1 MTNNA
6 PHSTIRHVAVVGAG
20 IGGLMSALAL
30 ARKGIAVTVLERD
43 AQPPADVAPA
53 DSMDWLR
60 KGVPQ
65 SLHPHFLMGRLRL
78 LLEARYPQLVEALL
92 EGGVGENEL
101 ADYVHPR
108 FRDRYR
114 QRAGD
119 GRLRSL
125 NSRRTTFEM
134 IVRQHVESLP
144 NVAVRDDSRA
154 VSLLVSEAGSSP
166 VRVSG
171 VALETAVGSEEIAA
185 DAVIDASGRF
195 SRFSA
200 QLEDLGVRMHIDQ
213 RDSGLLYLTRH
224 YRLNDG
230 CDYPQGAGLPG
241 NIFHDFTLGAL
252 PSDNG
257 TFTVTFQ
264 VFRDDK
270 AIAKAL
276 RDRDHFQAM
285 CMRVEAVRPWVD
297 PANATPTSGIYGFGH
312 MDSFWRLTVIDDEP
326 QVLGLYYV
334 GDSCVRSNPKF
345 GRGCT
350 WSSVAA
356 HLLADLL
363 AGDLTEEER
372 IKRYE
377 SGLEAEF
384 RRDWQT
390 MRQIDRATEAAFEVA
405 SGRRRAT
412 VAERLSMG
420 FSALVNEATASD
432 PEFFRELWTS
442 YHGLQGM
449 SQWMRKLRVWPR
461 LARAWASAGR
471 YRQQG
476 VLKRGRPG
484 RTELAGTALH

>member
-1 MTNNA
+1 MKVR
-6 PHSTIRHVAVVGAG
+6 SVAVIGAG

-30 ARKGIAVTVLERD
+30 SRQDISVTVFERD
-43 AQPPADVAPA
+43 APPAAKVPPA

-65 SLHPHFLMGRLRL
+65 SLHPHFFMGRLRL
-78 LLEARYPQLVEALL
+78 LLEARYPDLVEALL
-92 EGGVGENEL
+92 DAGVGENEL
-101 ADYVHPR
+101 ADYIHPR
-108 FRDRYR
+108 FRSRYR
-114 QRAGD
+114 HRSGD

-134 IVRQHVESLP
+134 IVREHVESLP
-144 NVAVRDDSRA
+144 DVTVRDDARA
-154 VSLLVSEAGSSP
+154 VQLLAHETSDLS
-166 VRVSG
+166 VRVRG
-171 VALETAVGSEEIAA
+171 VAVETSMGSEEHAA

-195 SRFSA
+195 SKFSA
-200 QLEDLGVRMHIDQ
+200 QLADQGARMHIDQ

-230 CDYPQGAGLPG
+230 CDYPRVAGLPG
-241 NIFHDFTLGAL
+241 AVFHDFILGAL
-252 PSDNG
+252 PSDNR

-264 VFRDDK
+264 VFKDDK
-270 AIAKAL
+270 AVAKAL

-297 PANATPTSGIYGFGH
+297 PANAAPTSGVYGFGH
-312 MDSFWRLTVIDDEP
+312 MDSFWRRTVVDGEP
-326 QVLGLYYV
+326 QVLGLYFV

-350 WSSVAA
+350 WSAVAA
-356 HLLADLL
+356 HLLADVL

-377 SGLEAEF
+377 NGLEAEF
-384 RRDWQT
+384 LRDWQT
-390 MRQIDRATEAAFEVA
+390 MRRIDRATEAAFEVA

-412 VAERLSMG
+412 VAKRLSMR
-420 FSALVNEATASD
+420 FSELVNEATASE
-432 PEFFRELWTS
+432 PAFFRELWTG

-449 SQWMRKLRVWPR
+449 SEWTRKLCVWPR
-461 LARAWASAGR
+461 LARAWLRSGH
-471 YRQQG
+471 YEQQG
-476 VLKRGRPG
+476 ILKPGRPD
-484 RTELAGTALH
+484 RSELAGTSKLQISAS

>member
-1 MTNNA
+1 MADMN
-6 PHSTIRHVAVVGAG
+6 IRKVAVVGAG

-30 ARKGIAVTVLERD
+30 SRRGISVTVLERD
-43 AQPPADVAPA
+43 APPPVGVAPA
-53 DSMDWLR
+53 ESMDWLR

-78 LLEARYPQLVEALL
+78 LLEERYPELVKRLL
-92 EGGVGENEL
+92 NAGVGENEM
-101 ADYVHPR
+101 ADYLHPR
-108 FRDRYR
+108 FRARYR
-114 QRAGD
+114 KRAGD
-119 GRLRSL
+119 ERLKSL

-134 IVRQHVESLP
+134 IVREHVESLA
-144 NVAVRDDSRA
+144 NVTLRDDARA
-154 VSLLVSEAGSSP
+154 VGLLGDNPGGLP
-166 VRVSG
+166 VRVRG
-171 VALETAVGSEEIAA
+171 VAVETSAGGEELAA

-230 CDYPQGAGLPG
+230 CDYPLGAGLPAA
-241 NIFHDFTLGAL
+241 IFHDFTLGAL

-264 VFRDDK
+264 IFKKDQAV
-270 AIAKAL
+270 AKAL
-276 RDRDHFQAM
+276 RDRDHFQAT
-285 CMRVEAVRPWVD
+285 CMKVEAVRPWVD
-297 PANATPTSGIYGFGH
+297 PANAAPTSRVYGFGH
-312 MDSFWRLTVIDDEP
+312 MDSFWRRTVAGDEP
-326 QVLGLYYV
+326 QVVGLYHV

-350 WSSVAA
+350 WSAVAA

-363 AGDLTEEER
+363 TRNLTEEER

-384 RRDWQT
+384 LRDWQT
-390 MRQIDRATEAAFEVA
+390 MRRIDRATESAFEIA

-412 VAERLSMG
+412 VSERLSMR
-420 FSALVNEATASD
+420 FSALVTEATASE
-432 PEFFRELWTS
+432 PEFFRELWTG
-442 YHGLQGM
+442 YHGLAGM
-449 SQWMRKLRVWPR
+449 SEWTRKPHVWPR
-461 LARAWASAGR
+461 LARAWLNAGR

-484 RTELAGTALH
+484 RGEMAGIAPR